1 MAYMFGVLI
10 VRPFGIILM
19 MIYSLVQSYGLAVIL
34 FALLAQILLLPL
46 GYKSKQGMRKMSA
59 VQGQMQELQKR
70 YANNKVKLNEEM
82 QKLYEKEHI
91 NPMSGCL
98 PTAIQFPILMGLYY
112 AVQKP
117 LTFMMG
123 LGEADVG
130 MLATKVGVEM
140 TQQNAATVQLTIAQA
155 LNKFVDA
162 GGHFVS
168 DITNLSSD
176 IATYL
181 VPINFNFMGLDL
193 SLTPQFKH
201 PGIIWIIPI
210 LSGLTAFLSSYIM
223 QKMQGNAVQGQMKTM
238 MYLMPL
244 MSVYFGFIFPAS
256 IGIYWVA
263 RNVLM
268 MVQEMILTKVL
279 NKRHPIETPEQ
290 AKEREA
296 EERRRR
302 HEENLRRVQEEKESG
317 LAVQDGKAVKS
328 KPNPNTSRKKLE
340 KEKKKGD

>member
-1 MAYMFGVLI
+1 MAHLFGVLI

-19 MIYSLVQSYGLAVIL
+19 LIYNLVQSYGLAVIL

-46 GYKSKQGMRKMSA
+46 GYKSKKGMRKMTA

-98 PTAIQFPILMGLYY
+98 PTLIQFPILMGLYY

-117 LTFMMG
+117 LTFMIG
-123 LGEADVG
+123 LGDSDIG
-130 MLATKVGVEM
+130 MLASKVGVEM
-140 TQQNAATVQLTIAQA
+140 TQQNATTVQLTIAQA
-155 LNKFVDA
+155 LNQFVDST
-162 GGHFVS
+162 GHFATE
-168 DITNLSSD
+168 ITSLSTN
-176 IATYL
+176 IADFL
-181 VPINFNFMGLDL
+181 VPINFDFLGLDL
-193 SLTPQFKH
+193 SLTPQFKE
-201 PGIIWIIPI
+201 PSILWLIPI
-210 LSGLTAFLSSYIM
+210 LSGITAFLSSYIM

-244 MSVYFGFIFPAS
+244 MSVYFGFLFPAS
-256 IGIYWVA
+256 IGVYWVA

-268 MVQEMILTKVL
+268 MLQELILTRILK
-279 NKRHPIETPEQ
+279 KRHPIETAEQ
-290 AKEREA
+290 TKEREA
-296 EERRRR
+296 EERRQ
-302 HEENLRRVQEEKESG
+302 LREEKAERIR
-317 LAVQDGKAVKS
+317 QERDGGTTIVNGKPIKS

-340 KEKKKGD
+340 KEKKKGE

>member
-1 MAYMFGVLI
+1 MAHLFGVLI

-19 MIYSLVQSYGLAVIL
+19 LIYNLVQSYGLAVIL

-46 GYKSKQGMRKMSA
+46 GYKSKKGMRKMTA

-98 PTAIQFPILMGLYY
+98 PTLIQFPILMGLYY

-117 LTFMMG
+117 LTFMIG
-123 LGEADVG
+123 LGDSDIG
-130 MLATKVGVEM
+130 MLASKVGVEM
-140 TQQNAATVQLTIAQA
+140 TQQNATTVQLTIAQA
-155 LNKFVDA
+155 LNQFVDST
-162 GGHFVS
+162 GHFATE
-168 DITNLSSD
+168 ITSLSTN
-176 IATYL
+176 IADFL
-181 VPINFNFMGLDL
+181 VPINFDFLGLDL
-193 SLTPQFKH
+193 SLTPQFKE
-201 PGIIWIIPI
+201 PSILWLIPI
-210 LSGLTAFLSSYIM
+210 LSGITAFLSSYIM

-244 MSVYFGFIFPAS
+244 MSVYFGFLFPAS
-256 IGIYWVA
+256 IGVYWVA

-268 MVQEMILTKVL
+268 MLQELILTRILK
-279 NKRHPIETPEQ
+279 KRHPIETAEQ
-290 AKEREA
+290 TKEREA
-296 EERRRR
+296 EERRQ
-302 HEENLRRVQEEKESG
+302 LREEKAERIRQERESG
-317 LAVQDGKAVKS
+317 TTIVNGKPIKS

-340 KEKKKGD
+340 KEKKKGE